1 MREIPVQFLDWED
14 PLEKGT
20 AIHSSFL
27 AWRIPWTVL
36 STGIPKSRTWLSDF
50 HFHFQGHITLLGCYW
65 VGFYQR
71 WMKEKFPFYWVSV
84 ITMHPGN
91 HAPPSSLGPQLLG
104 LTPVLRD
111 TWVTGFVSEG
121 KPDPRAPKLLFLPLS
136 LMFCQW
142 SSAYLRGILNRKAIC
157 KVYFLALGKVL
168 NIN

>member
-1 MREIPVQFLDWED
+1 MKVALCNPKDH
-14 PLEKGT
+14 T
-20 AIHSSFL
+20 
-27 AWRIPWTVL
+27 IPWTVL

-71 WMKEKFPFYWVSV
+71 WMKEKFPFYWDSV

-121 KPDPRAPKLLFLPLS
+121 KPDPRAPKLLFLPLN

-142 SSAYLRGILNRKAIC
+142 SSAYLRGSLNRKAIC
-157 KVYFLALGKVL
+157 KVFFLALGKVL